1 VPPQR
6 PRNHVLETLSRQAFD
21 RIVPP
26 EWVVRPVD
34 EDYGLDREVEIFEGA
49 QATGLSF
56 KVQLKA
62 SERTAAAGPS
72 RRIRTDTVGYWKS
85 IDVPVLI
92 VYFAADTGLL
102 YGRWAHTV
110 GREPGFDRDS
120 KTTTVA
126 FSDEEVLTADVVR
139 KRLLEEVEVLRGL
152 RSGRL
157 ARPLP
162 LRLAVDDGAVGGLT
176 STRVAVRLRQA
187 VRERGLDGDVHF
199 LPPQDTGRAVLVS
212 VSAEERAPVLRVA
225 LPSDL
230 ASLRV
235 TLGEGEYSARDVAG
249 RLTDD
254 VLTAVGFVI
263 EGTGATG
270 PAGRLF
276 AVSAE
281 SSSLTSIADVA
292 FACASVMEQEGL
304 ARPAARLAMRCWASA
319 DPDQRELGDVYYLAL
334 LPHLGA
340 LTAGDRDEF
349 VDAME
354 RRAAAYADAAPGR
367 AGPAH
372 YNLGK
377 CLNAL
382 GRMGE
387 ALDAMDAA
395 VTLDR
400 RYTRRGY
407 FFRERGGMRWSAG
420 GFADAAEDYRTAL
433 GLGDDP
439 GELLP
444 LLADALL
451 HAGEYAAAQDA
462 VAGWSPTGHDHDRM
476 ATILRTAVAELM
488 SVVGL
493 ESQDRSAATEVDI
506 DAAGDDPEALI
517 ALLRT
522 TDALDPRVWLR
533 LAIDDGRAL
542 PRLMLVAQ
550 VALNSATG
558 WALACVQA
566 LTGPGPPDPAL
577 VEAIVASGHGLSDTP
592 FDEAI
597 EEVLSDWQDPDAAEA
612 VRAEVYR
619 LLDRLSVAS
628 SPTVVRLLPAEDG
641 TEGGEDD
648 AGAWC

>member
-1 VPPQR
+1 MPPQR
-6 PRNHVLETLSRQAFD
+6 TRNHVLETLSRQAFE
-21 RIVPP
+21 RLVPA

-34 EDYGLDREVEIFEGA
+34 EDYGVDREVEIFEGG

-120 KTTTVA
+120 RTTTVA
-126 FSDEEVLTADVVR
+126 FSDEEVLTADVIQG
-139 KRLLEEVEVLRGL
+139 RLLAEVEVLRGL

-157 ARPLP
+157 PRPLP

-176 STRVAVRLRQA
+176 PARVAVRLRQA
-187 VRERGLDGDVHF
+187 VRERGLDGDVHL
-199 LPPQDTGRAVLVS
+199 LPPQEDGPAVLVS
-212 VSAEERAPVLRVA
+212 VSAEERGSVLRVA

-235 TLGEGEYSARDVAG
+235 TLGEPKYSAPDVPG

-254 VLTAVGFVI
+254 VLTAVGFVV
-263 EGTGATG
+263 EQTGATG

-281 SSSLTSIADVA
+281 ASSLTSIPDVA
-292 FACASVMEQEGL
+292 LSCASVMAHEGL
-304 ARPAARLAMRCWASA
+304 ARPASRVAMRCWASA
-319 DPDQRELGDVYYLAL
+319 VPDEHQLGDVYYLAL
-334 LPHLGA
+334 LPHLGE
-340 LTAGDRDEF
+340 LTPGDQDEF
-349 VDAME
+349 VDAMQ
-354 RRAAAYADAAPGR
+354 RRAAADAGAAPGH

-382 GRMGE
+382 GRTEE

-395 VTLDR
+395 AALDP
-400 RYTRRGY
+400 RYTRRDY

-420 GFADAAEDYRTAL
+420 EFEDAAEDYRTAL
-433 GLGDDP
+433 GLGADP
-439 GELLP
+439 GELVP

-451 HAGEYAAAQDA
+451 HAGKYAAAQDA
-462 VAGWSPTGHDHDRM
+462 LAGWSPTGHDHDRL
-476 ATILRTAVAELM
+476 ATVLRTAVGELR

-493 ESQDRSAATEVDI
+493 DSQDRSAATEAGI
-506 DAAGDDPEALI
+506 DAAGDDAEALI
-517 ALLRT
+517 GLLRT

-533 LAIDDGRAL
+533 LAVNDGRAL

-550 VALNSATG
+550 VALSSATG

-566 LTGPGPPDPAL
+566 LKGPGPADSAL
-577 VEAIVASGHGLSDTP
+577 VEAIVESGHDLSDTP

-597 EEVLSDWQDPDAAEA
+597 EEVLSDWQDPDEAEA

-619 LLDRLSVAS
+619 LLDRLSGAP

-641 TEGGEDD
+641 TGGGADD
-648 AGAWC
+648 AGA